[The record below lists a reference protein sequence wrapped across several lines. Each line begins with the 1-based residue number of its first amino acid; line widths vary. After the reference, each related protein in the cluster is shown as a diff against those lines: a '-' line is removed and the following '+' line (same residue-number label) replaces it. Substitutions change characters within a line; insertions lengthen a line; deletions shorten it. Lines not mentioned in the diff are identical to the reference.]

1 MYCCSRFSH
10 AVSSFSSIDLPAL
23 QRPPA
28 RSRRRSRNA
37 AMISPGN
44 IIKQAVLVFSTFLA
58 LVPTLFMIMT
68 ALKSNEEYAIDK
80 LGLPQAPVLDHFR
93 DVLIDSPF
101 IGWMKNSLILVLGAV
116 ILSAVISCIAAYA
129 IASMEFRGRD
139 WLLATSTALNS
150 SAPSRRQPATRV
162 TFQAVAE

>member
-1 MYCCSRFSH
+1 
-10 AVSSFSSIDLPAL
+10 
-23 QRPPA
+23 
-28 RSRRRSRNA
+28 
-37 AMISPGN
+37 MISPGN

-101 IGWMKNSLILVLGAV
+101 IGWMTNSLILVLGAV

-139 WLLATSTALNS
+139 WLLATSTAADRL
-150 SAPSRRQPATRV
+150 ARRPARPARC
-162 TFQAVAE
+162 QVAAMVPG